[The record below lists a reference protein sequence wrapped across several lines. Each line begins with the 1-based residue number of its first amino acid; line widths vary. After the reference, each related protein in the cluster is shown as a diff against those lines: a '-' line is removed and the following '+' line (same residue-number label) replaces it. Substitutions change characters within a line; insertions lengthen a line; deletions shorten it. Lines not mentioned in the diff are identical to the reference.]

1 MTSLSSASG
10 RRHAVAAAA
19 AVLAGAALFAGTAPA
34 QAHQGRPTGTHAH
47 PRPHTGTH
55 AHRVDYVALGDSYAS
70 APGVPDQV
78 DATCLRSSA
87 NYPSLVAR
95 ATGAKLTDVTCS
107 GATTADMTGPQGTVA
122 PQLDALERGTDLVT
136 LTVGGNDIGF
146 TTVLGTCAKL
156 SASDPAGAPCAE
168 HLTSTGTDQ
177 VTGAINA
184 SAPKVAEVL
193 RRIHRRAPHARVVL
207 VGYPDLFPEDGVA
220 CTSATVPLAA
230 GDFPYLRDKEKE
242 LNAMLAREARRG
254 GARYVDTY
262 GPTVGHDLCRP
273 TGTRWIETFAPQPPA
288 APLHPNAAGESAMAG
303 AVTHSLPGRR

>member
-1 MTSLSSASG
+1 M
-10 RRHAVAAAA
+10 
-19 AVLAGAALFAGTAPA
+19 AGAALFAGTAPA
-34 QAHQGRPTGTHAH
+34 HAHQGRPTGTPAH
-47 PRPHTGTH
+47 SRPHTGAH

-95 ATGAKLTDVTCS
+95 ATGAHLTDVTCS
-107 GATTADMTGPQGTVA
+107 GATTADMAGPQGTVA
-122 PQLDALERGTDLVT
+122 PQLDALDRGTDLVT
-136 LTVGGNDIGF
+136 LTIGGNDIGF

-156 SASDPAGAPCAE
+156 SASDPAGAPCADY
-168 HLTSTGTDQ
+168 LTSTGTDQ
-177 VTGAINA
+177 VTEAIDA
-184 SAPKVAEVL
+184 SAPKVADVL
-193 RRIHRRAPHARVVL
+193 RRVHRRAPHADVVV

-220 CTSATVPLAA
+220 CTSATVPLGA

-254 GARYVDTY
+254 GARYVNTY
-262 GPTVGHDLCRP
+262 APTVGHDLCRP
-273 TGTRWIETFAPQPPA
+273 AGARWIETFAPQPPA

-303 AVTHSLPGRR
+303 AVAHSLRGRR